1 VKTSCYLNNVTFERK
16 TLHKTFLIQIPEI
29 KIPDPSV
36 QNQQRIPIVGES
48 GAGKSTLLNGLAA
61 MLKPTSG
68 SIQWTINEK
77 TYVFS
82 PKNWKERQAVYC
94 RKSLFGFAFQDS
106 TLTPHMTVAENLIY
120 PQKINSISQIDAEKK
135 AYAVLS
141 TVLRDNEDVSTM
153 LTKYP
158 YQELSGG
165 ERQRVALAQ
174 AMVNDPVVLFAD
186 EPTGNLDIH
195 TRRMVMDSIFQWVSD
210 QPDRLLIWVTHHEKD
225 PQNAGVSKHLWV
237 NQQTCEWKAVIS

>member
-1 VKTSCYLNNVTFERK
+1 MKTSCCLKNIIFERK
-16 TLHKTFLIQIPEI
+16 TFHKTFFIKIAEMQIPDTSFP
-29 KIPDPSV
+29 K
-36 QNQQRIPIVGES
+36 QQKIPIVGES

-61 MLKPTSG
+61 MLKPESG
-68 SIQWTINEK
+68 SIHWTINDQPF
-77 TYVFS
+77 VFS
-82 PKNWKERQAVYC
+82 QANWKERQAVYC
-94 RKSLFGFAFQDS
+94 RKTLFGFAFQDS

-120 PQKINSISQIDAEKK
+120 PQRINGKSQKDSEKK
-135 AYAVLS
+135 AFEVLS
-141 TVLRDNEDVSTM
+141 KVLRDNEDVPTM

-174 AMVNDPVVLFAD
+174 AMVNDPKVLFAD

-195 TRRMVMDSIFQWVSD
+195 TRQMVMDSIFEWVSD

-237 NQQTCEWKAVIS
+237 NKQSCEWKAVV